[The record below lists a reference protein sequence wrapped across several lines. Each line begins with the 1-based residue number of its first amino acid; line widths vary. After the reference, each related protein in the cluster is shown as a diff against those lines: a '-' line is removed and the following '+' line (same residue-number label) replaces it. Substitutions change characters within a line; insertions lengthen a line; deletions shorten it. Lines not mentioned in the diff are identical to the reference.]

1 VKHGGQV
8 ALGNDYGGGPSEFE
22 LGIPMYEI
30 EQMSEAGMTP
40 MQVIVAS
47 TKNAA
52 IVSGIEDEVGTL
64 EPGKIADVLVV
75 AGDPLED
82 LENLTNIRMVIHNG
96 TIIRDEN
103 E

>member
-1 VKHGGQV
+1 V
-8 ALGNDYGGGPSEFE
+8 ALGNDYEGGPGEFE

-40 MQVIVAS
+40 MQIITAS

-52 IVSGIEDEVGTL
+52 IVSGIDDQVGTL
-64 EPGKIADVLVV
+64 QADKIADVLVV
-75 AGDPLED
+75 SGNPLDD
-82 LENLTNIRMVIHNG
+82 LQNLLNIRMVIHNG

-103 E
+103 GG

>member
-1 VKHGGQV
+1 
-8 ALGNDYGGGPSEFE
+8 
-22 LGIPMYEI
+22 MYEI